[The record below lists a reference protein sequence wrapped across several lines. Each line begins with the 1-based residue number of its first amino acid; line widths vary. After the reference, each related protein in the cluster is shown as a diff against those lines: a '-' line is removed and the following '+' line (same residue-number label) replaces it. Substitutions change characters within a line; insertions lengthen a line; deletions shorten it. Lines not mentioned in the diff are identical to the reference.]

1 MSEKENLILS
11 DKQIIPNDEYIFSII
26 GDKKSLWQSIMNYAS
41 ENYKDIS
48 GSWNYY
54 NDGKQWL
61 FKLVYKKKTIFWAGI
76 LKDTFRITFWFGDK
90 AEPLIEGSNL
100 PELIKD
106 DFKTAR
112 KYGSIRGVSIKV
124 HEQADVDNV
133 LKLIE
138 IKHKIK

>member
-1 MSEKENLILS
+1 MSEKENLVLS
-11 DKQIIPNDEYIFSII
+11 DKQIAPTDDYIFSII
-26 GDKKSLWQSIMNYAS
+26 GEKRILWQSIINYAS

-61 FKLVYKKKTIFWAGI
+61 FKLLQKKKTILWAGI

-90 AEPLIEGSNL
+90 TEPLIESSDL
-100 PELIKD
+100 PQTIKD
-106 DFKTAR
+106 DFKTAK
-112 KYGSIRGVSIKV
+112 KYGSIRAVSIKMND
-124 HEQADVDNV
+124 HADVDNV
-133 LKLIE
+133 LKLIA